1 MSTRK
6 YYPKKYYSGLT
17 HTQKQK
23 RYKEIQKYGAMSW
36 KDPKAYSGFKTNTGV
51 KPKKSNYTRKF
62 QSMFPK
68 AKSLKQKSEATGV
81 PLQEIKKSYDRGLA
95 AWRTG
100 HKVGASQQAWGYA
113 RVHSFLTCGK
123 TYYTTDS
130 DLVRK
135 ATKES
140 KSAKKWWEQMKC

>member
-1 MSTRK
+1 MSTKK
-6 YYPKKYYSGLT
+6 YYPKKYYSGLSK
-17 HTQKQK
+17 TQKQK
-23 RYKEIQKYGAMSW
+23 RYKEIHKYGSMSW
-36 KDPKAYSGFKTNTGV
+36 KNPKAYVGFKTDTGA
-51 KPKKSNYTRKF
+51 KTKKSNYTRKF

-81 PLQEIKKSYDRGLA
+81 PLSEIKGSYDRGLA

-100 HKVGASQQAWGYA
+100 HRPGATAQQWGYA

-123 TYYTTDS
+123 THYSTDS

-135 ATKES
+135 AKS
-140 KSAKKWWEQMKC
+140 KSSSASKWWKKMKC